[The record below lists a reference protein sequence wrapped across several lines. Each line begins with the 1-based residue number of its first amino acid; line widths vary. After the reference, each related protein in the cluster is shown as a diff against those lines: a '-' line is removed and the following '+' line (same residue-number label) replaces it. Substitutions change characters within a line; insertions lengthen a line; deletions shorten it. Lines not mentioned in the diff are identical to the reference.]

1 LTNSKEPTL
10 LEIGAPIYNLGVP
23 SGIKVWIDLAARAGR
38 IFGYT
43 ESGPQGLVTGK
54 PVYIASASGGAPTGS
69 AADFATPHLTQF
81 LALLGFTDITMIHAA
96 ALMLDPTKAEQAETQ
111 TRQLASV

>member
-38 IFGYT
+38 IFG
-43 ESGPQGLVTGK
+43 
-54 PVYIASASGGAPTGS
+54 
-69 AADFATPHLTQF
+69 
-81 LALLGFTDITMIHAA
+81 
-96 ALMLDPTKAEQAETQ
+96 
-111 TRQLASV
+111 

>member
-1 LTNSKEPTL
+1 M

-69 AADFATPHLTQF
+69 GADFATPHLTWF
-81 LALLGFTDITMIHAA
+81 LAFLGFTDITMINAG